1 MQINRA
7 QIVRSLIGIAE
18 PKISQIDEYVA
29 SFNMWAVH
37 FGVTDP
43 KRVAA
48 YLAQTFHESACLAA
62 TEENLNYSAEGL
74 LKTFPRYF
82 KTRSA
87 AEGYARTPQKIA
99 NRVYANR
106 MGNGN
111 EASGDGWRYRGRGYI
126 QLTGKTNYQL
136 FMRGD
141 WCEKDVVKNP
151 DLVAGFYYN
160 QLASLWFWESRGLNH
175 MADLDN
181 MEAITRKINGG
192 TNGQANRMLL
202 YRRFCREFGVK
213 KTIAYGV

>member
-18 PKISQIDEYVA
+18 PKVQAVDEYVA

-48 YLAQTFHESACLAA
+48 YMAQTFHESACLGA

-82 KTRSA
+82 KTLDVARC
-87 AEGYARTPQKIA
+87 YARQPEKIA
-99 NRVYANR
+99 NRVYASR
-106 MGNGN
+106 MGNGP
-111 EASGDGWRYRGRGYI
+111 ETSGDGWRYRGRGYI
-126 QLTGKTNYQL
+126 QLTGKTNYRL

-141 WCEKDVVKNP
+141 WCEKDVVACP
-151 DLVAGFYYN
+151 DLVSGFYYN

-175 MADLDN
+175 LADLGN

-192 TNGQANRMLL
+192 SNGTANRNLL
-202 YRRFCREFGVK
+202 YRRFCKEFGVK
-213 KTIAYGV
+213 KL

>member
-48 YLAQTFHESACLAA
+48 YMAQTFHESACLAA
-62 TEENLNYSAEGL
+62 TEENLNYSTEGL

-175 MADLDN
+175 LADLDN